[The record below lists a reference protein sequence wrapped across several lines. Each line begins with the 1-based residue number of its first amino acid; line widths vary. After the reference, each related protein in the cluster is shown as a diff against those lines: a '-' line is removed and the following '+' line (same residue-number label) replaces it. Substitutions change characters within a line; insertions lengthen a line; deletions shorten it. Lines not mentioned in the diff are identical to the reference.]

1 MSFYSGSGGTGSLV
15 GGLPSTCDTTLQ
27 QVGFPFEIDQY
38 FSTGSS
44 NYLITFKDN
53 AAIKYWFETGSSYSS
68 TVSPLRRVQIGG
80 YLNTSSAGILITKAQ
95 YPTNGLTML
104 GLPNSNFAGAGQ
116 GYILSQ
122 YPKQVITQNIDYIL
136 KTYGNQPT

>member
-1 MSFYSGSGGTGSLV
+1 M
-15 GGLPSTCDTTLQ
+15 
-27 QVGFPFEIDQY
+27 
-38 FSTGSS
+38 
-44 NYLITFKDN
+44 ITFKDN

-68 TVSPLRRVQIGG
+68 SVSPLRRVQIGG
-80 YLNTSSAGILITKAQ
+80 YSNTSSAGILITKAQ

-122 YPKQVITQNIDYIL
+122 YPKKVITENLDYIL
-136 KTYGNQPT
+136 KTYGNKL